1 MKPGNK
7 RLIKT
12 LLFLFSLGFFSFVMI
27 RIFFTQELP
36 VYEGTFPMTK
46 IKDTVEVFT
55 DQFGV
60 PHIFANNEKD
70 LFLVAGYVSAR
81 ERLFQM
87 SMVLNAVRGE
97 LASVLGDEYLS
108 ADIYLRTWRI
118 HDISKKNNRK
128 DGFGN

>member
-27 RIFFTQELP
+27 RIFFTQKLP

-60 PHIFANNEKD
+60 PHVFANNEKD
-70 LFLVAGYVSAR
+70 LFLVAGYVSEIGRASCR
-81 ERLFQM
+81 ER
-87 SMVLNAVRGE
+87 V
-97 LASVLGDEYLS
+97 
-108 ADIYLRTWRI
+108 
-118 HDISKKNNRK
+118 
-128 DGFGN
+128 